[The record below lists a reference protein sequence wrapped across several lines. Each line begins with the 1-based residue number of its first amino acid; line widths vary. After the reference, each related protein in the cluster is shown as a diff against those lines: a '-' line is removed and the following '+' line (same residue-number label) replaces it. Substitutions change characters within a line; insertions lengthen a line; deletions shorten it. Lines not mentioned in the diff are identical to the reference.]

1 MTKRFFNT
9 IEEFVGFAFDF
20 YNSVTRLS
28 DEDEICDMSIVAR
41 YEEATEIIKH
51 LILHGEN
58 IVDIDIENP
67 DSDGYEDE
75 FIISCD
81 TEGIW
86 CEKMRRENG
95 YLNAEDSAIFV
106 LDNCNS
112 ALLSH
117 CRAPF
122 IWEVAIED
130 TDVDAADDE
139 EFDCTLDTCKPF
151 CARSEHLDVESDE
164 DDNLHSITFSSNT
177 DDSYFSLSFSC
188 NDSIK
193 KEDVDSLYAFWEKMK

>member
-9 IEEFVGFAFDF
+9 IEDFVKFAFDF
-20 YNSVTRLS
+20 YESETKLLDKDDVYG
-28 DEDEICDMSIVAR
+28 MSFIAR
-41 YEEATEIIKH
+41 YEEAAEIIKH
-51 LILHGEN
+51 LILHGKD
-58 IVDIDIENP
+58 IIDIEIEQP
-67 DSDGYEDE
+67 ESDGYDDE

-81 TEGIW
+81 SEGVW
-86 CEKMRRENG
+86 CEKMKREYG
-95 YLNAEDSAIFV
+95 YLNAEDSVIFV
-106 LDNCNS
+106 LDNCS
-112 ALLSH
+112 STLLSH
-117 CRAPF
+117 CHAPF
-122 IWEVAIED
+122 ILEVTIED
-130 TDVDAADDE
+130 TDEDTWDDE
-139 EFDCTLDTCKPF
+139 EFDCTLDKCKPF